1 MGNNILITG
10 GTGLIGKE
18 LMDLLMESG
27 YNVAVLSRRKG
38 IEGVKS
44 FYWDYE
50 AEVLDEDAIE
60 FADVIIHLA
69 GEGIANKRWSPE
81 QKQKILDSRV
91 KTTNLLFSKS
101 IKAKNKPK
109 MIISAS
115 AVGFYGVENS
125 EKVFTEKDP
134 AGNDFLASTALAWE
148 KSVEKFRSIGIQTT
162 ILRIGVVLSKHGGAL
177 SRMMMPVKFGFGAA
191 LGSGKQYLPW
201 IEVTDLAHMFIFV
214 LENQKTDVIFN
225 AVGPEQISNKEF
237 MKTIARLMKKPFFLP
252 DVPSFVMKLFMGEM
266 AILLLKGN
274 RVSSEK
280 IQATGFEFKYK
291 TLEEVMKSSN

>member
-18 LMDLLMESG
+18 LMDLLVDRG

-69 GEGIANKRWSPE
+69 GEGIANKRWSAK
-81 QKQKILDSRV
+81 QKQKIVDSRV

-101 IKAKNKPK
+101 AKAKNKPK

-162 ILRIGVVLSKHGGAL
+162 IFRIGVVLSKKGGAL
-177 SRMMMPVKFGFGAA
+177 TKMMMPVSFGLGAA
-191 LGSGKQYLPW
+191 LGSGKQYMPW
-201 IEVTDLAHMFIFV
+201 IEISDLARMFIFV

-225 AVGPEQISNKEF
+225 AVGPDQISNKEF
-237 MKTIARLMKKPFFLP
+237 MKTLARTMNKAVFP
-252 DVPSFVMKLFMGEM
+252 
-266 AILLLKGN
+266 
-274 RVSSEK
+274 
-280 IQATGFEFKYK
+280 T
-291 TLEEVMKSSN
+291 

>member
-69 GEGIANKRWSPE
+69 GEGIANKRWSAK

-101 IKAKNKPK
+101 AKAKNKPR

-134 AGNDFLASTALAWE
+134 AGNDFLANTADAWE
-148 KSVEKFRSIGIQTT
+148 KSVKQFKSIGIQTV
-162 ILRIGVVLSKHGGAL
+162 ICRIGVVLSKKGGAL
-177 SRMMMPVKFGFGAA
+177 PKMMMPVSFGLGAA
-191 LGSGKQYLPW
+191 LGSGKQYMPW
-201 IEVTDLAHMFIFV
+201 IEISDLARMFIFV

-237 MKTIARLMKKPFFLP
+237 MKTLARTMNKPFFMP
-252 DVPSFVMKLFMGEM
+252 NVPSFVMKLLLGEM
-266 AILLLKGN
+266 AVLLLQGN

-280 IQATGFEFKYK
+280 IQAAGFEFKYT
-291 TLEEVMKSSN
+291 TLEEVMKSTN

>member
-69 GEGIANKRWSPE
+69 GEGIANKRWSAK

-101 IKAKNKPK
+101 AKAKNKPR

-134 AGNDFLASTALAWE
+134 AGNDFLANTADAWE
-148 KSVEKFRSIGIQTT
+148 KSVKQFKSIGIQTV
-162 ILRIGVVLSKHGGAL
+162 ICRIGVVLSKKGGAL
-177 SRMMMPVKFGFGAA
+177 PKMMMPVSFGLGAA
-191 LGSGKQYLPW
+191 LGSGKQYMPW
-201 IEVTDLAHMFIFV
+201 IEISDLARMFIFV

-225 AVGPEQISNKEF
+225 AVGPDQISNKKF
-237 MKTIARLMKKPFFLP
+237 MKTLARTMNKPTFLP